1 VNGAAET
8 VRARTTFP
16 AGDPVFRLASI
27 AAGTVRI
34 GLVAGAFDGGA
45 KTVAVRVGESVVLV
59 SRPDGLRYRIK
70 VLGVGA

>member
-8 VRARTTFP
+8 VRTRSNFP

-27 AAGTVRI
+27 AGRTVRI

-45 KTVAVRVGESVVLV
+45 RTVAVRVGEAVVLV